1 MSKEPVT
8 LEDLQVAMKRINP
21 SVSPDDI
28 KKHEVWRKEFGS
40 E

>member
-21 SVSPDDI
+21 SVSPLDI
-28 KKHEVWRKEFGS
+28 KKHEEWRKEFGS